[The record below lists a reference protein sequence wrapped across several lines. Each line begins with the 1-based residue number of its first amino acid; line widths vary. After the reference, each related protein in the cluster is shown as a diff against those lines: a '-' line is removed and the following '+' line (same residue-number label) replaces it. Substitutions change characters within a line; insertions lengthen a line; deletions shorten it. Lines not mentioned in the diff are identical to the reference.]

1 MTAFNANALASLVTV
16 AGSSLSKRLTPIITG
31 LVASLETERDLEVLD
46 AVQGAMVSLVVSI
59 SDTEGLHSLMMTLLA
74 WYDATIVEQHRELTC
89 SRCKD
94 EAPVRRASA
103 ASTFA
108 TFCANADLEFSS
120 YRVDWI
126 RQLVALL
133 DDREKIV
140 HEAAWLALDE
150 FVKSIDKDEMDILVA
165 PLRRTIDSTGAPGR
179 TVPGFSLDKGV
190 APILPII
197 LAGLTGGNNEQR
209 EHAAYAIADIV
220 ERTSETSIRPYTTQL
235 TGPLIRVI
243 TQATTSPPPVKGG
256 ILYALTVMLDRI
268 PVFTK
273 PFFPQLQRTF
283 VKSLTDASLSV
294 RLRAVAALTVLMKH
308 QPRVDPLITELI
320 GAIRSNEEAVAGSVA
335 SALAGV
341 IMSAR
346 QNVSE
351 ASCDALLQLV
361 SESFG
366 DPHEGMHL
374 VR

>member
-1 MTAFNANALASLVTV
+1 M
-16 AGSSLSKRLTPIITG
+16 
-31 LVASLETERDLEVLD
+31 
-46 AVQGAMVSLVVSI
+46 
-59 SDTEGLHSLMMTLLA
+59 
-74 WYDATIVEQHRELTC
+74 
-89 SRCKD
+89 
-94 EAPVRRASA
+94 RRASA
-103 ASTFA
+103 ATTFA
-108 TFCANADLEFSS
+108 TFCENADLEFST

-126 RQLVALL
+126 RQLVTLL

-150 FVKSIDKDEMDILVA
+150 LVKSIDKDEMDSLVT

-179 TVPGFSLDKGV
+179 TVPGFSLDKGI

-209 EHAAYAIADIV
+209 EHAAYSIADIV

-268 PVFTK
+268 PVFIK

-283 VKSLTDASLSV
+283 AKSLTDASLSV

-308 QPRVDPLITELI
+308 QLRVDPLITELI
-320 GAIRSNEEAVAGSVA
+320 GAVRSNEEAVAGSVA

-341 IMSAR
+341 VTSAR

-351 ASCDALLQLV
+351 ASCDTLLQLV
-361 SESFG
+361 SDSFS
-366 DPHEGMHL
+366 DPHEGMRFSKIIWYHTYKL
-374 VR
+374 E